1 MKENKERAV
10 EKITEQRAFQL
21 VMKVK
26 KLHPDAQ
33 LPEKAHPSD
42 LGWDL
47 ICSEDMLI
55 PSWDRR
61 LVRTGIAI
69 EFPRNVGGILKDR
82 SGIASK
88 QGLFVKAGVIDPNY
102 RGEILVLLWNSTR
115 QPIAISVGAKICQ
128 MLLMPSFQL
137 TGEIEWVEDL
147 DDTDRGE
154 KGFGSSD
161 S

>member
-1 MKENKERAV
+1 MKKNEERV
-10 EKITEQRAFQL
+10 IEKVTEQRAFQL

-26 KLHPDAQ
+26 KLHQDAH

-47 ICSEDMLI
+47 FCVEDI
-55 PSWDRR
+55 IVPSWSRM
-61 LVRTGIAI
+61 LVKTGIAI
-69 EFPRNVGGILKDR
+69 QFPNKVGGILKDR
-82 SGIASK
+82 SGVASK
-88 QGLFVKAGVIDPNY
+88 QGLFVEAGVIDPNY

-115 QPIAISVGAKICQ
+115 QPIQISTGAKICQ

-137 TGEIEWVEDL
+137 TGEIEWSEEL